1 MEIDII
7 AKDGDDYLFC
17 ECKWQNEKAGIQI
30 LRELQKKADIFSH
43 RKGNSWYVLF
53 SKSGFTEAVLEEAKK
68 NNHVILV
75 DLHELVGQV

>member
-1 MEIDII
+1 
-7 AKDGDDYLFC
+7 
-17 ECKWQNEKAGIQI
+17 CKWQNEKAGIQI

-43 RKGNSWYVLF
+43 RKGYSWYVLF

-75 DLHELVGQV
+75 DLQAIVNL